1 MSHWLL
7 PSESHLWVNDIHS
20 DFVGFGCSAV
30 NIPRNLLTGRPYG
43 GVACLSDIAASVS
56 MTKGLYNDRLCGIH
70 LSICGRVIYILSQC
84 TCLQNIEMWTVMC
97 LISDVSMT

>member
-1 MSHWLL
+1 MAITTNKMLRLCSYNCIQGHVLDCCDMSHWLL

-30 NIPRNLLTGRPYG
+30 NISRNLLTGHPYG

-56 MTKGLYNDRLCGIH
+56 MTKGLDNDRLPY
-70 LSICGRVIYILSQC
+70 LL
-84 TCLQNIEMWTVMC
+84 E
-97 LISDVSMT
+97 